1 MKLNLKSLML
11 LLTALLPLMVW
22 AQKPTWQ
29 DTDPNGANYLP
40 YRHALVGRDCMINRI
55 FSTVDVG
62 SWNVNANNMLDED
75 LDNVATFPAIV
86 QAELLA
92 SPGLVSVRDISR
104 YYAAGTTAG
113 FCVVASDLSVV
124 SLNALNCLSI
134 MFYKDG
140 ELVDT
145 KAIEVAQEGGVL
157 ALNVIKIPGSEDV
170 CMYLEATTT
179 KGDFDEICLIQ
190 HGVVA
195 DVGKTFRVKYAFV
208 GKDNKHIITTT
219 NGHIGY
225 NGVKYNV
232 EANKWIVPVL
242 IPFKTDANKLIDDD
256 PTSYEFVVS
265 VAAIGYRGTVE
276 IKTQAYEKD
285 GAPYSGETFEPGCEV
300 GFTDVSGNALALS
313 AGMWAK
319 FRLYD
324 RNGVEVQT
332 EVIDASVLN
341 VNLVTAADK
350 TSSVIAKVPF
360 SSYKIDYYTILNAD
374 LGPGPGIRNAFVRPK
389 ASVDHHCNIRTSA
402 ETDICSTQTSMQL
415 YANDDLTIEWSV
427 VDNNGNPNVQ
437 ISPSGLVT
445 GLDQVDGDYVF
456 RATSLCGKGIP
467 GAEGVDANGNC
478 YVDIVIHKGNDNF
491 EVENC
496 DEIMTEDDFEL
507 MDRIPVGEGA
517 TGALLSITDFD
528 HPEFILDDYRSTA
541 AQYTSGLSIAN
552 DLMIVGV
559 KTKDGSFLCDGTQT
573 HDVRIGFD
581 VEFVSSG
588 LGADLLQFFNIRTYD
603 VDVKTYQRIVNESNV
618 LKLDLISGANTQR
631 VKFAVTVPA
640 GTKFDRFALWKSGL
654 LNLDLTCINIYD
666 IFIDWSPES
675 SPCAKAFGC
684 GVEQLNNEEHG
695 ARINADATGNINV
708 ITALSTSANLTYIVD
723 EDPEF
728 ETYMEHFST
737 ANAGG
742 TTYAI
747 DLGRTLDYR
756 HQIGVVVDNKTYLAG
771 VDVGGWLT
779 MKTYYK
785 GIETG
790 DVKNDWK
797 VLGADVIGYGDKN
810 VLLMQPKHKY
820 DEIRITVAN
829 VLEAVDQMKI
839 YGLFIRNDID
849 NDGVPDCLDEESCG
863 DMVTGVITTKACEGQ
878 TMDLT
883 GTYSGNT
890 GITLLLSMP
899 EQFAGTRPV
908 VTGDGGSV
916 EINNITATQ
925 AGQFTGMFY
934 TADGKFVSSFDY
946 RVYPTYSRWRNN
958 TINTDWNEWANWT
971 NGAPYLC
978 TNVTIPT
985 AAAKYPS
992 LNTTTM
998 VEGDEYPC
1006 AAIHFEPGAAVEYV
1020 HRLNYTQAWV
1030 DLEFEANRNYLL
1042 SAALKSTYTG
1052 DFFVP
1057 ENDFVNPENEEVDY
1071 FTAITPA
1078 NTPASRFEPKVYQ
1091 RLWNRIDKNRVYR
1104 NKSLFNQSTFEDQD
1118 NAIIEATQW
1127 SYAFNALN
1135 HNYVL
1140 GEGYA
1145 LLTDGSEDPDNTGRY
1160 LMRLPKTHTQYY
1172 YFDDFSQEQVNSWE
1186 DITRNQGDRFIYEGT
1201 ETMNFNKNGYVNR
1214 KVYATMPTVTTP
1226 NTQADMTTFLVGNPL
1241 MSHIKVQEFLNANSN
1256 VTGLKY
1262 FDGNT
1267 VSSAIDIQGVMVYSG
1282 NEFSQ
1287 FNPMESFFVETATA
1301 ARNVTVTFNESMFGA
1316 ALPRTARMMAPSRAG
1331 SFGQLRL
1338 SVTRDNV
1345 TAGAVLIN
1353 GADATAETLIDED
1366 AAPKLAVFAV
1376 FDGRGYDIHGL
1387 GEQHTIPLGIY
1398 LPDAATVTL
1407 QFNALGNIDMS
1418 QYQLLDRLTGETHSL
1433 DETLEVELEGTSI
1446 GRFMLIDN
1454 SVPTS
1459 VKELTDA
1466 SQVNLDMKGDLAIV
1480 TSTANDITKVE
1491 ILATDGKVMNTAVA
1505 GNDGQ
1510 VSLNAIKGVNVIV
1523 VYRNGKKPVAF
1534 KILN

>member
-1 MKLNLKSLML
+1 MKFNLKSLMML
-11 LLTALLPLMVW
+11 LAAILPLMVW

-29 DTDPNGANYLP
+29 DTDPNAANYLP

-62 SWNVNANNMLDED
+62 SWNVNTNNMLDED

-242 IPFKTDANKLIDDD
+242 IPVKTDANKLIDDD
-256 PTSYEFVVS
+256 PSTHEYVVS
-265 VAAIGYRGTVE
+265 VASIGYRGTVE

-285 GAPYSGETFEPGCEV
+285 GNPYSGETFEAGCEV
-300 GFTDVSGNALALS
+300 GFTDVSGSALNLQ
-313 AGMWAK
+313 AGLWAK

-341 VNLVTAADK
+341 LNLVTAADK

-360 SSYKIDYYTILNAD
+360 SSYKIDYYTVLSAD
-374 LGPGPGIRNAFVRPK
+374 LGPGPGIQNAFVRPK
-389 ASVDHHCNIRTSA
+389 ASVDHHCDIHTSA
-402 ETDICSTQTSMQL
+402 STDICSTQTSMQL
-415 YANDDLTIEWSV
+415 YANDDLTIEWSI
-427 VDNNGNPNVQ
+427 VDDNDNPNVQ

-467 GAEGVDANGNC
+467 GSEGVDANGNC

-491 EVENC
+491 DVENC
-496 DEIMTEDDFEL
+496 EQMLYGNNYAL
-507 MDRIPVGEGA
+507 MNSIPVGEGA
-517 TGALLSITDFD
+517 TGSLLSITDFD
-528 HPEFILDDYRSTA
+528 HPEFILDEYKSTA
-541 AQYTSGLSIAN
+541 AGYTSGLSIAN

-559 KTKDGSFLCDGTQT
+559 KTADGSFICDGNQT

-581 VEFVSSG
+581 VEFTSDG

-603 VDVKTYQRIVNESNV
+603 VDVETYQKVINESNV
-618 LKLDLISGANTQR
+618 LSLDLIGSEKVQR
-631 VKFAVTVPA
+631 VKFAITVPA
-640 GTKFDRFALWKSGL
+640 GTKFDRFALWKSGV
-654 LNLDLTCINIYD
+654 LNLTLSRLNIYD
-666 IFIDWSPES
+666 VFIDRSPET
-675 SPCAKAFGC
+675 SPCAKPFGC

-708 ITALSTSANLTYIVD
+708 ITALSTSANLTHIVD
-723 EDPEF
+723 NDPEF
-728 ETYMEHFST
+728 ETYMERFST

-756 HQIGVVVDNKTYLAG
+756 HQIGVVIDNKTYLAG

-790 DVKNDWK
+790 DVKSDWK

-810 VLLMQPKHKY
+810 VLLMQPKFKY
-820 DEIRITVAN
+820 DEIRITVGN
-829 VLEAVDQMKI
+829 VLEAADQMKI

-863 DMVTGVITTKACEGQ
+863 DMVTGVMTTKACEGQ
-878 TMDLT
+878 TMNLT

-899 EQFAGTRPV
+899 EQFPGTIPV
-908 VTGDGGSV
+908 VTGNGGVV

-925 AGQFTGMFY
+925 AGQFTGLFY

-946 RVYPTYSRWRNN
+946 RVYPTYSRWRDN
-958 TINTDWNEWANWT
+958 TINADWNEWANWT

-985 AAAKYPS
+985 GAAKYPS
-992 LNTTTM
+992 LTTTTM

-1020 HRLNYTQAWV
+1020 HRLNYTSAWV
-1030 DLEFEANRNYLL
+1030 DLDVEANKNYLL

-1057 ENDFVNPENEEVDY
+1057 ENDFVTGGDERVVY
-1071 FTAITPA
+1071 FTPLTPD
-1078 NTPASRFEPKVYQ
+1078 NTPAKRFEPKIYQ
-1091 RLWNRIDKNRVYR
+1091 RLWDRVDKNKVYKS
-1104 NKSLFNQSTFEDQD
+1104 KSLFNPSEFEDQTS
-1118 NAIIEATQW
+1118 AIIETTQW

-1140 GEGYA
+1140 GEGFA
-1145 LLTDGSEDPDNTGRY
+1145 LLADGSEDPDNTGNY
-1160 LMRLPKTHTQYY
+1160 IMRLPKTHTEYY
-1172 YFDDFSQEQVNSWE
+1172 YFDDFSQEQVSAKE
-1186 DITRNQGDRFIYEGT
+1186 DLTRNNGDRFVYEGNA
-1201 ETMNFNKNGYVNR
+1201 TMTYNYNGVPR
-1214 KVYATMPTVTTP
+1214 PVYANLPLSITTPATASNVTT
-1226 NTQADMTTFLVGNPL
+1226 FIVGNPL
-1241 MSHIKVQEFLNANSN
+1241 MSHINVQPFMNGNSN

-1262 FDGNT
+1262 FDGT
-1267 VSSAIDIQGVMVYSG
+1267 TISSAIDIQGVMVYSG
-1282 NEFSQ
+1282 QEFIRI
-1287 FNPMESFFVETATA
+1287 NPMESFFVEAAEGTSVTVNFTESMIGDGAMHSMMRAPKRTA
-1301 ARNVTVTFNESMFGA
+1301 AFNELRVSATTNGI
-1316 ALPRTARMMAPSRAG
+1316 TASTLLLDG
-1331 SFGQLRL
+1331 
-1338 SVTRDNV
+1338 V
-1345 TAGAVLIN
+1345 
-1353 GADATAETLIDED
+1353 DATAPTLIDED
-1366 AAPKLAVFAV
+1366 AAPKLAVFTV
-1376 FDGRGYDIHGL
+1376 FDGRSYDIHSL
-1387 GEQHTIPLGIY
+1387 NDLHEIPLGIY
-1398 LPDAATVTL
+1398 MPAAATVTL
-1407 QFNALGNIDMS
+1407 NFSASDGIDLS
-1418 QYQLLDRLTGETHSL
+1418 RYELLDMETGNTYSL
-1433 DETLEVELEGTSI
+1433 EESNEFDLEGTSI
-1446 GRFMLIDN
+1446 GRFYLVDN
-1454 SVPTS
+1454 NIFTS
-1459 VKELTDA
+1459 VGEMQSIA
-1466 SQVNLDMKGDLAIV
+1466 ENVNLNVKGDVATV
-1480 TSTANDITKVE
+1480 TSSNDDIIKVE
-1491 ILATDGKVMNTAVA
+1491 VISTDGKIVNAVDVK
-1505 GNDGQ
+1505 NDNQ
-1510 VSLNAIKGVNVIV
+1510 ASIKTIKGVNVIV
-1523 VYRNGKKPVAF
+1523 VYRKGMEPKVF